1 MIESVSPLSSFELK
15 VCLAQRSFSPES
27 REQNCVSPLRLLCSR
42 SRPCSVASTVVVHL
56 ARDANLVEP
65 ADQPVGTV
73 RLSFRLFRRRLRLG
87 VLLPG
92 ERVQQ
97 LGFELEAVDAKLA
110 RRLESR

>member
-1 MIESVSPLSSFELK
+1 MFLLSI
-15 VCLAQRSFSPES
+15 R
-27 REQNCVSPLRLLCSR
+27 CVPVPVRV
-42 SRPCSVASTVVVHL
+42 SVASTVVVHL

-73 RLSFRLFRRRLRLG
+73 RLSFLLFRRRLRLG

-97 LGFELEAVDAKLA
+97 LGLELEAVNAKLA
-110 RRLESR
+110 MRLKPRQIWMKSSVLVALQQSFIRIIFS

>member
-1 MIESVSPLSSFELK
+1 MFLLSIG
-15 VCLAQRSFSPES
+15 
-27 REQNCVSPLRLLCSR
+27 CVPVPVRV
-42 SRPCSVASTVVVHL
+42 SVASAIVVHL
-56 ARDANLVEP
+56 ARDANLVKP

-97 LGFELEAVDAKLA
+97 LGLELEAVDAELA

>member
-1 MIESVSPLSSFELK
+1 MFLLSI
-15 VCLAQRSFSPES
+15 R
-27 REQNCVSPLRLLCSR
+27 CVPVPVRV
-42 SRPCSVASTVVVHL
+42 SVASTVVVHL
-56 ARDANLVEP
+56 ARDANLVKP

-97 LGFELEAVDAKLA
+97 LGLQLEAVDAELA
-110 RRLESR
+110 RRLKPRQIWMESSVLIALQQSFIRIIFS